1 MNMAKQLDAG
11 DRFPQ
16 YQVET
21 VGGRTLD
28 LPDDLSGEYAALI
41 FYRGGW

>member
-1 MNMAKQLDAG
+1 MPRQLDAG
-11 DRFPQ
+11 HRFPQ
-16 YQVET
+16 YQVGT
-21 VGGRTLD
+21 VDGRTLD

>member
-1 MNMAKQLDAG
+1 MAKQLDAC

-16 YQVET
+16 YQVRT
-21 VGGRTLD
+21 VDGRTLQ
-28 LPDDLSGEYAALI
+28 LPEDLSGEYSAVI

>member
-1 MNMAKQLDAG
+1 MTMAKQLHGG

-16 YQVET
+16 YQVQT
-21 VGGRTLD
+21 VDGRTFH
-28 LPDDLSGEYAALI
+28 LPEDLSGEYSVLI